1 MKKFGMSLLV
11 LSSLLVLGACGDSG
25 ASADSSETIA
35 KLEKTVDSLESE
47 NKVLNDKINELTTAG
62 DTKDE
67 IKFSKVGIVE
77 YTVTS
82 LKTEEVENK
91 QDNYTNAEYNFQ
103 GINNMPAKY
112 FRTVISYQLKNT
124 ADKEL
129 DLSTYQATI
138 IDDDN
143 IEYNRSSNDKYLF
156 DENSND
162 LVQPGTSTTGSFYLI
177 SKNAPKIT
185 NFKISVSEQS
195 PQDYTQGKIGDAGV
209 AEMIK

>member
-1 MKKFGMSLLV
+1 MKKLGVSI
-11 LSSLLVLGACGDSG
+11 LVLGSLITLGACSNND
-25 ASADSSETIA
+25 DKTA
-35 KLEKTVDSLESE
+35 KLEKTIESLEAE
-47 NKVLNDKINELTTAG
+47 NKSLNDKIKELTTAG
-62 DTKDE
+62 DTEDE
-67 IKFSKVGIVE
+67 IKFSTVGAVE
-77 YTVTS
+77 YTITS
-82 LKTEEVENK
+82 VKTEEIENK

-112 FRTVISYQLKNT
+112 YRTVISYQLKNT

-156 DENSND
+156 DENSNG

-177 SKNAPKIT
+177 SKDAPKIT

-209 AEMIK
+209 AEMTK

>member
-1 MKKFGMSLLV
+1 MKKLGVSI
-11 LSSLLVLGACGDSG
+11 LVLGSLITLGACSNND
-25 ASADSSETIA
+25 DKTA
-35 KLEKTVDSLESE
+35 KLEKTIESLEAE
-47 NKVLNDKINELTTAG
+47 NKSLNDKIKELTTAG
-62 DTKDE
+62 DTEDE
-67 IKFSKVGIVE
+67 IKFSTVGAVE

-82 LKTEEVENK
+82 VKTEEVENK
-91 QDNYTNAEYNFQ
+91 QDNYSNAEYNFQ

-112 FRTVISYQLKNT
+112 YRTVISYQLKNT

-156 DENSND
+156 DENSNG

-177 SKNAPKIT
+177 SKDAPKIT

-209 AEMIK
+209 AEMTK

>member
-1 MKKFGMSLLV
+1 MKKVGGFLLV
-11 LSSLLVLGACGDSG
+11 LSSALVLGACGNSNDSTG
-25 ASADSSETIA
+25 DSETVA
-35 KLEKTVDSLESE
+35 KLEKTVDSLKSE
-47 NKVLNDKINELTTAG
+47 NEELNSKIKELTNSG
-62 DTKDE
+62 DTEDE
-67 IKFSKVGIVE
+67 ITFSTVGAVE

-82 LKTEEVENK
+82 VKTEEIENK

-156 DENSND
+156 DENSNG

-177 SKNAPKIT
+177 SKDAPKIT

>member
-1 MKKFGMSLLV
+1 MKKLGVSI
-11 LSSLLVLGACGDSG
+11 LVLGSLITLGACSNND
-25 ASADSSETIA
+25 DKTA
-35 KLEKTVDSLESE
+35 KLEKTIESLEAE
-47 NKVLNDKINELTTAG
+47 NKSLNDKIKELTTAG
-62 DTKDE
+62 DTEDE
-67 IKFSKVGIVE
+67 IKFSTVGAVE
-77 YTVTS
+77 YTVAS
-82 LKTEEVENK
+82 VKTEEVENK

-112 FRTVISYQLKNT
+112 YRTVISYQLKNT

-156 DENSND
+156 DENSNG

-177 SKNAPKIT
+177 SKDAPKIT

-209 AEMIK
+209 AEMTK

>member
-1 MKKFGMSLLV
+1 MKKLGVSI
-11 LSSLLVLGACGDSG
+11 LVLGSLITLGACSNND
-25 ASADSSETIA
+25 DKTA
-35 KLEKTVDSLESE
+35 KLEKTIESLEAE
-47 NKVLNDKINELTTAG
+47 NKSLNDKIKELTTAG
-62 DTKDE
+62 DTEDE
-67 IKFSKVGIVE
+67 IKFSTVGAVE

-82 LKTEEVENK
+82 VKTEEVENK

-112 FRTVISYQLKNT
+112 YRTVISYQLKNT

-156 DENSND
+156 DENSNG

-177 SKNAPKIT
+177 SKDAPKIT

-209 AEMIK
+209 AEMTK

>member
-1 MKKFGMSLLV
+1 MKRLGVSILILGSLIT
-11 LSSLLVLGACGDSG
+11 LGACSNND
-25 ASADSSETIA
+25 DETA
-35 KLEKTVDSLESE
+35 KLEKTIESLEAE
-47 NKVLNDKINELTTAG
+47 NKSLNDKIKELTTAG
-62 DTKDE
+62 DTEDE
-67 IKFSKVGIVE
+67 IRFSTVGAVE

-82 LKTEEVENK
+82 VKTEEVENK

-112 FRTVISYQLKNT
+112 YRTVISYQLKNT

-156 DENSND
+156 DENSNG

-177 SKNAPKIT
+177 SKDAPKVT

-209 AEMIK
+209 AEMTK

>member
-1 MKKFGMSLLV
+1 MKKLGVSI
-11 LSSLLVLGACGDSG
+11 LVLGSLITLGACSNNDNK
-25 ASADSSETIA
+25 TA
-35 KLEKTVDSLESE
+35 KLEKTIESLEAE
-47 NKVLNDKINELTTAG
+47 NKSLNDKIKELTTAG
-62 DTKDE
+62 DTEDE
-67 IKFSKVGIVE
+67 IKFSTVGAVE

-82 LKTEEVENK
+82 VKTEEVENK

-103 GINNMPAKY
+103 GITNMPAKY

-156 DENSND
+156 DENSNG

-177 SKNAPKIT
+177 SKDAPKVT

-209 AEMIK
+209 AEMTK

>member
-1 MKKFGMSLLV
+1 MKKLGASI
-11 LSSLLVLGACGDSG
+11 LVLGSLITLGACSNNDDKT
-25 ASADSSETIA
+25 AN
-35 KLEKTVDSLESE
+35 LEKTIESLEAE
-47 NKVLNDKINELTTAG
+47 NKSLNDKIKELTIAG
-62 DTKDE
+62 DTEDE
-67 IKFSKVGIVE
+67 IKFSTVGAVE

-82 LKTEEVENK
+82 VKTEEVENK

-103 GINNMPAKY
+103 GITNMPAKY
-112 FRTVISYQLKNT
+112 YRTVISYQLKNT

-143 IEYNRSSNDKYLF
+143 VEYNRSSNDKYLF
-156 DENSND
+156 DENSNG

-177 SKNAPKIT
+177 SKDAPKIT

-209 AEMIK
+209 AEMTK

>member
-1 MKKFGMSLLV
+1 MKKIGVFLLV
-11 LSSLLVLGACGDSG
+11 LSSALVLGACSNSNDSTGDS
-25 ASADSSETIA
+25 ETVA
-35 KLEKTVDSLESE
+35 KLEKTVDSLKSE
-47 NKVLNDKINELTTAG
+47 NEELNSKIKELTNSG
-62 DTKDE
+62 DTEDE
-67 IKFSKVGIVE
+67 ITFSTVGAVE

-82 LKTEEVENK
+82 VKTEEIENK

-112 FRTVISYQLKNT
+112 YRTVISYQLKNT

-156 DENSND
+156 DENSNG

-177 SKNAPKIT
+177 SKDAPKIT